1 MRAAAAALRG
11 AGVRPEERVVLV
23 LPDGAD
29 LVAAFLGALRI
40 GAVPVPLNA
49 LLPARDLVAIVADT
63 RARVALLSAARAG
76 IAGDLAAG
84 APELELLAF
93 CGGEPPA
100 LPRVAT
106 RAWAELTGAGDPA
119 DGNAHPTWEE
129 SPAFWLCTSGTTG
142 KPKLAMHRHG
152 GLRQIAAGYAREV
165 LGIGPDD
172 RSLSVAPLF
181 HAYGLGNSL
190 AFPLASGSTAILEPA
205 RPPAPELVAELV
217 LRERPTLFYAV
228 PTFYSALLRAGLAP
242 QTFESVRL
250 AVSAG
255 EALPGEL
262 FRRFRERFGVEIL
275 DGIGSTELLH
285 IYVSN
290 RPGEARPDTTGTPV
304 GGYRIELVDES
315 GRPVAA
321 GEPGELLVAGETAA
335 TGYWCRTAETRRAF
349 RGEWFASGDMY
360 VRSEAGAYAY
370 LGRCDDMFKVGGEW
384 VAPAE
389 VEAVLAEHPDVLEA
403 VVVGERRPDGLTEPV
418 ARVVEA
424 PGSCAD
430 PEALAEHCRA
440 RLAGFKRPRRIEV
453 VSALPKTPTGKI
465 QRALVRDELRAGPG
479 RRAAAGSKR

>member
-11 AGVRPEERVVLV
+11 VGVRPEERVALV
-23 LPDGAD
+23 LPDGLD
-29 LVAAFLGALRI
+29 LVAAFLGATRI

-49 LLPARDLVAIVADT
+49 LLPARDLAAIVAET
-63 RARVALLSAARAG
+63 RARVALLSAGRAG
-76 IAGDLAAG
+76 IADELVAG
-84 APELELLAF
+84 APELELLATV
-93 CGGEPPA
+93 GGEPPELA
-100 LPRVAT
+100 RVKARCWADLP
-106 RAWAELTGAGDPA
+106 GDPA
-119 DGNAHPTWEE
+119 DGDAHATWDE

-142 KPKLAMHRHG
+142 QPKLAMHRHG
-152 GLRQIAAGYAREV
+152 SLRRIAEGYAREV
-165 LGIGPDD
+165 LGIGPAD

-205 RPPAPELVAELV
+205 RPPTPALVAELA

-228 PTFYSALLRAGLAP
+228 PTFYAALLRAGLP
-242 QTFESVRL
+242 PETFASVRL

-262 FRRFRERFGVEIL
+262 LLRFRERFGVEIL

-290 RPGEARPDTTGTPV
+290 RPGEARPGTTGTPV
-304 GGYRIELVDES
+304 GGYRIELADEL
-315 GRPVAA
+315 GRPVAP

-360 VRSEAGAYAY
+360 ARSDDGSYAY
-370 LGRCDDMFKVGGEW
+370 LGRCDDMFKVAGEW

-389 VEAVLAEHPDVLEA
+389 VEAVLAAHPDVLEA
-403 VVVGERRPDGLTEPV
+403 VVVGGRRPDGLTEPV
-418 ARVVEA
+418 ARVVAA
-424 PGSCAD
+424 PGRRID
-430 PEALAEHCRA
+430 PEALAEHCRG
-440 RLAGFKRPRRIEV
+440 RLAGFKRPRRIEAV
-453 VSALPKTPTGKI
+453 ETLPKTATGKI
-465 QRALVRDELRAGPG
+465 QRALVRAELGAGPG
-479 RRAAAGSKR
+479 RGPAEGSER